1 MTAPQGARDIAMTRV
16 RSQLPVLPSL
26 LDRLIDDE
34 PDQISERAQSA
45 PVLLRDIKVNLRRD
59 LEWLLNTRLYRSQDF
74 SKYPELQRSLIAYG
88 LPDFS
93 TVQLGSDE
101 HREQF
106 RAIIQATIE
115 RLEPRLRRVQV
126 EISPLGEAHE
136 RTLYLRINAVLLIEP
151 DPVPLLFDSRIRGLD
166 RTVQLQELRHG

>member
-1 MTAPQGARDIAMTRV
+1 MSKV

-26 LDRLIDDE
+26 LDRLLDDAPGQSFE
-34 PDQISERAQSA
+34 AVKSA
-45 PVLLRDIKVNLRRD
+45 PALLQDIKANIRRD

-74 SKYPELQRSLIAYG
+74 GRHPELQRSLIAYG

-101 HREQF
+101 HREKF
-106 RAIIQATIE
+106 RSAIQATIE
-115 RLEPRLRRVQV
+115 RFEPRLRRVQV

-136 RTLYLRINAVLLIEP
+136 RTLYLKINALLLVEP
-151 DPVPLLFDSRIRGLD
+151 DPIPLLFDSRIRSLD
-166 RTVQLQELRHG
+166 RTVQLHELRHG

>member
-1 MTAPQGARDIAMTRV
+1 MTKV

-26 LDRLIDDE
+26 LDRLIDDD
-34 PDQISERAQSA
+34 PDQPLDRTHSA
-45 PVLLRDIKVNLRRD
+45 PTLLRDIKINLRRD
-59 LEWLLNTRLYRSQDF
+59 LEWLLNTRLYRPQHFDS
-74 SKYPELQRSLIAYG
+74 YPELRRSLVAYG

-93 TVQLGSDE
+93 TVQLGSEE
-101 HREQF
+101 HREEF

-126 EISPLGEAHE
+126 DISPAGEAHE
-136 RTLYLRINAVLLIEP
+136 RTLYLRINAVLMIEP